1 MSNEPTAAE
10 RRRDDDFGAIM
21 EGLGQA
27 VEHAEGRANPAAFRI
42 HAPEK
47 VDVKAIRRAQGL
59 SQAAFAATYGL
70 PKATVEDWEQ
80 NRRQPDTGSRLFL
93 KVIEREP
100 EAVQR
105 ALA

>member
-1 MSNEPTAAE
+1 MPDRPTAAE
-10 RRRDDDFGAIM
+10 RRRNDDFAGIM

-27 VEHAEGRANPAAFRI
+27 VEHAEGRANQAAFRV

-47 VDVKAIRRAQGL
+47 VDVKSIRQELGL
-59 SQAAFAATYGL
+59 SQAAFAASFGL

-93 KVIEREP
+93 KVIQRDP
-100 EAVQR
+100 DAVRR
-105 ALA
+105 ALS